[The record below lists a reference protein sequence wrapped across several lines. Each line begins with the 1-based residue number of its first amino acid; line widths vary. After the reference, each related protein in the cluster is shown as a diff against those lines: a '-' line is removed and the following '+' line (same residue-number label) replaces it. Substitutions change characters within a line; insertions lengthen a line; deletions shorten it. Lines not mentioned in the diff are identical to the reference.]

1 MNFKSFLRTPFL
13 QNASRQLLLSILTQ
27 NKIKPSLY
35 NTETADEVRNTIYYF
50 KKCTLTGWAMLFS
63 TIIGFELDSKIS
75 NKIFSISHGKTDRG
89 L

>member
-1 MNFKSFLRTPFL
+1 M
-13 QNASRQLLLSILTQ
+13 Q
-27 NKIKPSLY
+27 
-35 NTETADEVRNTIYYF
+35 
-50 KKCTLTGWAMLFS
+50 FS